1 MKVRKQ
7 HSGMGVRRDNS
18 IKCNIKSATLPVFL
32 KLTSNSVTV
41 MPSEWEKSSLWFSR
55 HESPAGNRMKKC
67 YLFFCWV
74 KDCLDSW
81 VEGWWPV
88 MSGSPQG
95 LVLGTVLLNNFND
108 DLDEGIKCILS
119 KFADNIK
126 LGGSVDLPGSRKALQ
141 RDPNRL
147 DW

>member
-1 MKVRKQ
+1 
-7 HSGMGVRRDNS
+7 
-18 IKCNIKSATLPVFL
+18 
-32 KLTSNSVTV
+32 
-41 MPSEWEKSSLWFSR
+41 
-55 HESPAGNRMKKC
+55 
-67 YLFFCWV
+67 
-74 KDCLDSW
+74 
-81 VEGWWPV
+81 

-141 RDPNRL
+141 GDL
-147 DW
+147 DKLDSWAKANGMSFSKTKCWVLHFGHNNTGNVT

>member
-1 MKVRKQ
+1 M
-7 HSGMGVRRDNS
+7 S
-18 IKCNIKSATLPVFL
+18 
-32 KLTSNSVTV
+32 SV
-41 MPSEWEKSSLWFSR
+41 
-55 HESPAGNRMKKC
+55 
-67 YLFFCWV
+67 
-74 KDCLDSW
+74 
-81 VEGWWPV
+81 
-88 MSGSPQG
+88 PQG

-147 DW
+147 D